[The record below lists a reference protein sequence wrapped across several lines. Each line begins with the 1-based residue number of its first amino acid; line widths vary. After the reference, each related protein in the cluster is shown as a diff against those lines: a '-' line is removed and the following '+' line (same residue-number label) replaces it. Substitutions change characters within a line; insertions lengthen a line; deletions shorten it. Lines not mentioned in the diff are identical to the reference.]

1 MFPQVV
7 LVLILKSE
15 LPVFLPLSSHL
26 DPKRLVPQL
35 CHAAGAETLL
45 AGTVGCCEHEPG
57 VDQGG
62 ATHRPFQY
70 HDHLYTRIG
79 VIRVLSPIKT

>member
-7 LVLILKSE
+7 LVLILKSG
-15 LPVFLPLSSHL
+15 LPVFLLLPSHL

-35 CHAAGAETLL
+35 SHAAGAETLL
-45 AGTVGCCEHEPG
+45 ARAVSCSEQEPG

-62 ATHRPFQY
+62 ATHRPF
-70 HDHLYTRIG
+70 
-79 VIRVLSPIKT
+79 